1 MSLKCHS
8 DVTQSIESVT
18 QKLSFEID
26 QLKKYD
32 YRNCYLRKKENR
44 KNCNSLFLISSHLKT
59 GKKAVITIPTRLL
72 QRFWPNGQKT
82 TNL

>member
-32 YRNCYLRKKENR
+32 LSELLLKEEGEQKK
-44 KNCNSLFLISSHLKT
+44 L
-59 GKKAVITIPTRLL
+59 
-72 QRFWPNGQKT
+72 
-82 TNL
+82 